1 MATDPTWQAPATY
14 DGPAYFYDPSWFTG
28 PTKTQAELV
37 QEARDAWRAKNPN
50 APYMPSDAELG
61 FPYAGLPEMF
71 PGLVMSQEGAKAYDD
86 LLTAKNNREGWQ
98 GVLTTAG
105 LAALPFAA
113 ASFMAPAATG
123 TLGGGA
129 AGVEALGGIAPEL
142 AAPLS
147 TAGSDLAAS
156 QIALGGIPGLEAAGG
171 VGTLGGM
178 GTLGGLGFEAPALM
192 GSVAPELTAPLST
205 LGSDAAFA
213 QLMADPIL
221 SASVG
226 LPAIPSAADLA
237 PVASVPTMTAG
248 GIGGL
253 LSGLGGGSSGLG
265 SLGSTVGGLKGAI
278 GSALGGANLG
288 SILGAV
294 AGAATSGDK
303 TQTTSRDPWGPSQD
317 FLKSVLGDADT
328 MRQQLNAQPFT
339 PQQTQQY
346 GQAYAGLDQARAALP
361 GLLSFGQQAMQRQST
376 VPSYDQLFGNR
387 GGGLLTQPQPTMQAG
402 GPGGLLM
409 DPRLYR

>member
-50 APYMPSDAELG
+50 APYMPSAADLG
-61 FPYAGLPEMF
+61 FPYADLPEMF

-86 LLTAKNNREGWQ
+86 LLTKKNNREGWQ

-237 PVASVPTMTAG
+237 PVASAPTMTAG

-253 LSGLGGGSSGLG
+253 LSRLGGKLVDAATTPQGLAAIG
-265 SLGSTVGGLKGAI
+265 GAI
-278 GSALGGANLG
+278 
-288 SILGAV
+288 

>member
-61 FPYAGLPEMF
+61 VPYAGLVEMF

-86 LLTAKNNREGWQ
+86 LLTAKRNREGWQ

-253 LSGLGGGSSGLG
+253 LSGLGGKLVDAATTPQG
-265 SLGSTVGGLKGAI
+265 
-278 GSALGGANLG
+278 LG

>member
-61 FPYAGLPEMF
+61 FPYADLPEMF

-129 AGVEALGGIAPEL
+129 AGVESLGGIAPEL

-253 LSGLGGGSSGLG
+253 LSGLGGKLVDAATTPQG
-265 SLGSTVGGLKGAI
+265 
-278 GSALGGANLG
+278 LG

-387 GGGLLTQPQPTMQAG
+387 GGGLLPQPQPTMQAG